1 MAVNFEHYRGI
12 DRIDIIGIIAEGY
25 KENDEGELIDP
36 CVCYG
41 LDERMW
47 SNNIFLDE
55 GTINNF
61 DFQKWVFDF
70 LSRLTCI
77 SDYHEISISACDN
90 QIGVWQREDANG
102 YHDPNGDYFV
112 LYTWELRINGK
123 PVLPEDMW
131 LLFPDCG
138 F

>member
-1 MAVNFEHYRGI
+1 MAVNFERYRGN
-12 DRIDIIGIIAEGY
+12 DRIDIIGIIAEAY
-25 KENDEGELIDP
+25 QENDEGELIVP
-36 CVCYG
+36 CNCYG

-47 SNNIFLDE
+47 SSSVLLDE
-55 GTINNF
+55 GKINNF

-77 SDYHEISISACDN
+77 SDYHEICISDFDN
-90 QIGVWQREDANG
+90 QISVWQRENGYG

-112 LYTWELRINGK
+112 QYIWELRINGE
-123 PVLPEDMW
+123 PVLPEDMMM
-131 LLFPDCG
+131 LFPDYE